1 MILSKKIGVY
11 LNQAHF
17 LFKQCFLNELV
28 KNNVDLTPEQYLLI
42 DLLWDNGQMT
52 QQEIADEMQKD
63 KNSITKLIDGLQKKG
78 YVIRQADAEDRRKNL
93 VLVTDMGQKQ
103 KMEVTRIAIDAV
115 DNILNGIPIDELN
128 TVVEVLS
135 KLNKN
140 MKKLLKKNESELN
153 HHD

>member
-28 KNNVDLTPEQYLLI
+28 KNNIDLTPEQYLLI
-42 DLLWDNGQMT
+42 DLLWDNGKMT
-52 QQEIADEMQKD
+52 QQEIANEMQKD

-78 YVIRQADAEDRRKNL
+78 YVIRQADSEDRRKNL
-93 VLVTDMGQKQ
+93 VLVTEMGQKQ
-103 KMEVTRIAIDAV
+103 KTEVTRIAINAV
-115 DNILNGIPIDELN
+115 DQILNGIPTDELN
-128 TVVEVLS
+128 AVVDVLS

-140 MKKLLKKNESELN
+140 MKRLLNKNQPE
-153 HHD
+153 

>member
-1 MILSKKIGVY
+1 
-11 LNQAHF
+11 
-17 LFKQCFLNELV
+17 
-28 KNNVDLTPEQYLLI
+28 
-42 DLLWDNGQMT
+42 MT

-140 MKKLLKKNESELN
+140 MKRLLKKNESE
-153 HHD
+153 